1 VDRPLEEFL
10 FLRKTG
16 YCEHYATAMAI
27 MLRTVGIPARL
38 VTGFLAT
45 EWNEYGSYYVVRQQ
59 DAHAW
64 IEVYLPHS
72 GWVMMDPTPPS
83 GEPMG
88 DVYPAWRALERILDN
103 VKLQW
108 SRFFVQYSAGDQLA
122 VVRELKAGG
131 QSVRHKALD
140 SMATLFSPIL
150 RLLGGIPDYV
160 FSSTLR
166 PQGSSWGLIVVACI
180 ILLVLSVKRILA
192 RAFPDKKRTHEDHR
206 IVDLYKQMIKRL
218 ADKGI
223 AKTATTTPLEFVHI
237 ARIRW
242 SEADLAV
249 ASITEL
255 YCRARFGGIP
265 LTEEEL
271 GVAEDRLRCLT
282 MLGKS

>member
-1 VDRPLEEFL
+1 MV
-10 FLRKTG
+10 
-16 YCEHYATAMAI
+16 I

-64 IEVYLPHS
+64 VEVHLPHS

-83 GEPMG
+83 VEPVG

-108 SRFFVQYSAGDQLA
+108 SRFFVQYSAADQLA

-131 QSVRHKALD
+131 KSVGHKAFD
-140 SMATLFSPIL
+140 SVTTLFSPFMKL
-150 RLLGGIPDYV
+150 FGGIPDYV
-160 FSSTLR
+160 FPSILR
-166 PQGSSWGLIVVACI
+166 PQGSIWGLVIVAFI
-180 ILLVLSVKRILA
+180 IMLGLSVRRILA
-192 RAFPDKKRTHEDHR
+192 RAFPDKKITQEDHR

-223 AKTATTTPLEFVHI
+223 AKTATTTPLEFVHL

-242 SEADLAV
+242 GEANLVV

-255 YCRARFGGIP
+255 YCRTRFGGIP
-265 LTEEEL
+265 LTDEEL
-271 GVAEDRLRCLT
+271 GMAEDGLRQLT
-282 MLGKS
+282 ILGKS